1 MPDPDSDPD
10 PDIVLTFRPLP
21 DAEDVPVGV
30 RVRQLLRTALRRD
43 RLKCVKV
50 EGLPPETKQDVD
62 ERSEQ

>member
-1 MPDPDSDPD
+1 MPDPD

-43 RLKCVKV
+43 RLKCVRV
-50 EGLPPETKQDVD
+50 EGLPKEESSNDTSRRED
-62 ERSEQ
+62 